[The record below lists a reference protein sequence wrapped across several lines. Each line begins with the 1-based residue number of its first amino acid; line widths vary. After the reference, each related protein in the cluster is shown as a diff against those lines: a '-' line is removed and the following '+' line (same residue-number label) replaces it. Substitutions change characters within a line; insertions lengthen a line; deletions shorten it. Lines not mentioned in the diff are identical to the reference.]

1 MTGDVFHVTGSD
13 DDGIYMPGT
22 FDRKFP
28 QIFAAME
35 EHDADHIQ
43 FGDSEGQV
51 IVTRSDA
58 SDFDLSQIQ

>member
-28 QIFAAME
+28 YIFAAME
-35 EHDADHIQ
+35 ERDADHMQ
-43 FGDSEGQV
+43 FGDSDGQV

-58 SDFDLSQIQ
+58 SDFSTDQIE